1 MFEDQDITADAAS
14 HHSSRSTVVWV
25 SLAIMTIAFSL
36 LLSPIPPA
44 GDNHARIVYSSATL
58 TSDSDELSQFIPQEP
73 DQIDHSIL
81 IDTDLMPAAKAAPM
95 AIAAY
100 D

>member
-14 HHSSRSTVVWV
+14 HLSSRSTVWA

-73 DQIDHSIL
+73 DQIDHSVVT
-81 IDTDLMPAAKAAPM
+81 DTDLMPAAKAAPL
-95 AIAAY
+95 AIAAH